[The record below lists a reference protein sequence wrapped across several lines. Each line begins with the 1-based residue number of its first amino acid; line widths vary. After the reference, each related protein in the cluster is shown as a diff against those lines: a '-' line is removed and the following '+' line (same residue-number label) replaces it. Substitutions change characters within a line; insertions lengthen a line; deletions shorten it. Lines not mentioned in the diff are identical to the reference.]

1 MFTSIWVGQEK
12 RYVGRTRSV
21 FLIFCPHIPPALLPG
36 ARLSSPPCPCLVR
49 LCNWRRYVNSLP
61 VAYRPSEFRYILTHI
76 PRQEMQYMFPVY
88 SGGEGIT
95 TKLGF
100 ALKNHVRMLEKA
112 SQKPRG
118 TLWVWPDH
126 RDYCSALPGL
136 LHPNNWRLQLVKA
149 PLRKLGASQPPP
161 ARCKLPSAFVSVPP
175 SSSHTGASCSRVR
188 RRDNRNMGQSW
199 WASILKAALD
209 VAPG

>member
-1 MFTSIWVGQEK
+1 MWEERGLCFSSFVPTFLQHCCLEHAFHHLLVPVWCV
-12 RYVGRTRSV
+12 YVIDADMWTVSQW
-21 FLIFCPHIPPALLPG
+21 PTDP
-36 ARLSSPPCPCLVR
+36 LSSDTSSRTSPGKRAIRVSCVQWR
-49 LCNWRRYVNSLP
+49 WGNHHKTWLC
-61 VAYRPSEFRYILTHI
+61 T
-76 PRQEMQYMFPVY
+76 
-88 SGGEGIT
+88 
-95 TKLGF
+95 
-100 ALKNHVRMLEKA
+100 KNHVRMLEKA

-199 WASILKAALD
+199 WASILKAALG